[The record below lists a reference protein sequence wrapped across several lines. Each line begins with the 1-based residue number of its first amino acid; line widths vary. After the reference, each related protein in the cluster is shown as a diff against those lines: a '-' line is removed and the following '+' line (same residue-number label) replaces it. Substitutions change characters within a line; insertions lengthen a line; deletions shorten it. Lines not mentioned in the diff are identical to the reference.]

1 MSEDIDALASQTHDV
16 SSGRERRAELC
27 IRNHVIAAM
36 GCALIPSFI
45 IDVAVVTGIEV
56 KMIRDLAAIYDFPVP
71 RKLVAYKLLLSLIG
85 SIAPLY
91 FAAKAKSAVK
101 GVPLFGH
108 ATYIGFLSLTNAA
121 AVYAVG
127 KIFQKHY
134 ETGGNFL
141 GSKKNTLKNYFE
153 TQYTQGKQLAPGL
166 RAESRLG

>member
-85 SIAPLY
+85 SQVCGKGRPAVRARDLHRVP
-91 FAAKAKSAVK
+91 FAYQRSC
-101 GVPLFGH
+101 
-108 ATYIGFLSLTNAA
+108 SLC
-121 AVYAVG
+121 G
-127 KIFQKHY
+127 RQDF
-134 ETGGNFL
+134 
-141 GSKKNTLKNYFE
+141 SKTL
-153 TQYTQGKQLAPGL
+153 
-166 RAESRLG
+166 RDRR